1 MSKIKILIVDDSA
14 LMQNLLIQILAGAS
28 DIEVVG
34 VATDPYVAR
43 EKIKQ
48 LNPDVLTL
56 DVEMPRMDGLTFLS
70 NLMRLRPMP
79 VIMLSSLTQD
89 GADITLQALSHGAVD
104 FIPKPELSMGYELE
118 DYARELISKIRLAAS
133 CHVDRIMPAR
143 SERSSSSTLSEP
155 VAIPVTRKEPVRIV
169 IAIGASTGG
178 TEAIK
183 NVVKELP
190 ENTPPVV
197 ISQHL
202 PLSFSASFAR
212 HVNKVSLMHVQLAED
227 GMRLECGNIYIAP
240 GGQHLLVKR
249 LSRTQYMIELD
260 NGQPVNRH
268 KPSVDVMFRSV
279 SEALGANSIGILLTG
294 MGADG
299 ALGL

>member
-1 MSKIKILIVDDSA
+1 MI
-14 LMQNLLIQILAGAS
+14 
-28 DIEVVG
+28 
-34 VATDPYVAR
+34 
-43 EKIKQ
+43 
-48 LNPDVLTL
+48 
-56 DVEMPRMDGLTFLS
+56 
-70 NLMRLRPMP
+70 
-79 VIMLSSLTQD
+79 
-89 GADITLQALSHGAVD
+89 
-104 FIPKPELSMGYELE
+104 
-118 DYARELISKIRLAAS
+118 
-133 CHVDRIMPAR
+133 
-143 SERSSSSTLSEP
+143 
-155 VAIPVTRKEPVRIV
+155 

-227 GMRLECGNIYIAP
+227 GMRLECGKIYIAP

-249 LSRTQYMIELD
+249 ISRTHYVIELD

-299 ALGL
+299 ALGLKQMHDAGAITLAQDEQTSIVWGMPGEAHRLGAVDFVLPLPRIPAKLLASISKLQSS